1 MSQQHPTMSCDG
13 NGACKDRNRHC
24 YECDHAEKTK
34 RLFFNGR
41 KDAPWVC
48 LNCGGNS

>member
-1 MSQQHPTMSCDG
+1 MID
-13 NGACKDRNRHC
+13 NGIANEDRNRHC

-41 KDAPWVC
+41 KDTSWVC
-48 LNCGGNS
+48 LNCGDNS